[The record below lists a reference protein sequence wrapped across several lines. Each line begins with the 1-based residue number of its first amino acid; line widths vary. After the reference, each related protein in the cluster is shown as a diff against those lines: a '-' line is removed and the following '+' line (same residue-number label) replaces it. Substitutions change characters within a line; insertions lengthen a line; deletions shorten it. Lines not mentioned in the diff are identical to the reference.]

1 MSSQVK
7 NPAWRAAS
15 SGLSAP
21 EPAFVHKS
29 FRTFTGPRRSGPIL
43 NVRFGDKQL
52 PSGAFRYSSKLV
64 KNARPKLRHEGT
76 FVDSIDEVRVH
87 GLLFP
92 ITA

>member
-7 NPAWRAAS
+7 NPPWRAAKKRAAACPRQS
-15 SGLSAP
+15 
-21 EPAFVHKS
+21 H
-29 FRTFTGPRRSGPIL
+29 RTFTGPRRSGPIL